1 MPSMPRYLR
10 NPVQNGR
17 LASGHRTGIPVHQ
30 TTMTT
35 TTMTAM
41 TTGVGAPTG
50 TRNTTVTT
58 TTGAAALGEMRETT
72 SRKTESTAAGEDA
85 HHARSTR
92 MKRLPTRKSSHVE
105 HSASHVPY
113 VRRVCQ
119 TGSN

>member
-1 MPSMPRYLR
+1 MPRYLR
-10 NPVQNGR
+10 NPAQNGR
-17 LASGHRTGIPVHQ
+17 LASGHRTGTPVHQ
-30 TTMTT
+30 TTTT
-35 TTMTAM
+35 TTVM
-41 TTGVGAPTG
+41 TTGSDAPTS
-50 TRNTTVTT
+50 TTNTTATT

-72 SRKTESTAAGEDA
+72 SRRTESTAAGEDVQ
-85 HHARSTR
+85 HARSTR